1 MRAPGALVVVLSL
14 ALSGAAGTGA
24 VEETAGYRFEPYR
37 APVPGT
43 LARAT
48 TLDTAAAERLWREGS
63 AVFVDVM
70 YRDARPPNLPAGTV
84 WRDRRR
90 DNIPGS
96 VWLANVGYG
105 ALSEEIEAY
114 FRRAL
119 EEVTAGDSDRPLV
132 FYCLMECWM
141 SWNAAKRAVAL
152 GYSPVHW
159 YPEGTD
165 GWAAAGLP
173 LAEARPHRAR
183 ISRDGSGSRA
193 QARRRAARR
202 ASG

>member
-37 APVPGT
+37 APLPGT

-152 GYSPVHW
+152 GYSRVHW

-173 LAEARPHRAR
+173 LAEARPHR
-183 ISRDGSGSRA
+183 
-193 QARRRAARR
+193 
-202 ASG
+202 